1 MRYEEAVRY
10 IGALRRFGMKP
21 GLDRMRRILSKLDH
35 PEDGLCFYH
44 VAGTNGKGSVCAML
58 AAMLTALG
66 HRTGLYTSPG
76 LGGFNGRIAIDG
88 KPILEEEFAEHVDAV
103 RRAADASDPPTE
115 FEVLTAV
122 ALLAFRANGV
132 ERVVWETG
140 LGGRLDAT
148 NVVWPHVTAITN
160 VSYDHVE
167 ILGPTLVD
175 IAREKAGIVKPGVP
189 VVTAC
194 TDGAYRVIER
204 TATRLGSNLFHVGR
218 EVQFTITGA
227 DARLRGT
234 YRGLFRDAPSV
245 RLGLVGEHQA
255 QNAAVSLAMLELG
268 EGQIAEADWARALAA
283 LERVRWP
290 LRCELFDIGGRLVV
304 IDGAHNEE
312 GARTLARA
320 LRRLGKGM
328 GSSRWRMV
336 FAAFADKDVQS
347 MLAHMLP
354 LARAALMVK
363 SPHPRGA
370 DPRALAALVREM
382 RPDLSVCVMSSIE
395 DAIQEALAGQEPIV
409 IWGNLYMAELARNTI
424 IALGAEEWQ

>member
-1 MRYEEAVRY
+1 MNYAEAVRY

-21 GLDRMRRILSKLDH
+21 GLDRMRRILSKLNQ

-66 HRTGLYTSPG
+66 RRTGLYTSPG

-88 KPILEEEFAEHVDAV
+88 KPISEEEFAEHVDAV

-122 ALLAFRANGV
+122 ALLAFRSAGV

-148 NVVWPHVTAITN
+148 NVVWPHVTGITN
-160 VSYDHVE
+160 VSYDHVD

-194 TDGAYRVIER
+194 ADAAYRVIER
-204 TATRLGSNLFHVGR
+204 TAARLGSRLVSVGR
-218 EVQFTITGA
+218 DVQFTAVKAGFQLEGA
-227 DARLRGT
+227 
-234 YRGLFRDAPSV
+234 YRGLHRDAPSV

-255 QNAAVSLAMLELG
+255 QNAAVSLAMLEVG
-268 EGQIAEADWARALAA
+268 EGQLASDDWERAIHSLGS
-283 LERVRWP
+283 VRWP
-290 LRCELFDIGGRLVV
+290 LRCEVFRLAGRLVV

-320 LRRLGKGM
+320 LHRLGSETGDS
-328 GSSRWRMV
+328 GWRMM
-336 FAAFADKDVQS
+336 FAAFADKDVRG

-354 LARAALMVK
+354 LASEALVMR

-370 DPRALAALVREM
+370 DPGALAAVAQEI
-382 RPDLSVCVMSSIE
+382 RPDLTIRVMPSI
-395 DAIQEALAGQEPIV
+395 DGAIEEAMKGKGLIV
-409 IWGNLYMAELARNTI
+409 IWGNLYMTELARNTI

>member
-1 MRYEEAVRY
+1 
-10 IGALRRFGMKP
+10 MKP
-21 GLDRMRRILSKLDH
+21 GLDRMRRILSKLGH
-35 PEDGLCFYH
+35 PEDGLRFYH

-58 AAMLTALG
+58 AAMLQALG
-66 HRTGLYTSPG
+66 YRTGLYTSPG
-76 LGGFNGRIAIDG
+76 MGGFNGRVAVDG
-88 KPILEEEFAEHVDAV
+88 APISESAFAEHVDAV
-103 RRAADASDPPTE
+103 RRAADAADPPTE

-122 ALLAFRANGV
+122 ALLAFRSAGV

-148 NVVWPHVTAITN
+148 NVVWPQVTGITN
-160 VSYDHVE
+160 VSYDHVD

-194 TDGAYRVIER
+194 ADGAYGVIER
-204 TATRLGSNLFHVGR
+204 TAARLGSKLVRVGR

-227 DARLRGT
+227 DGRLRGA
-234 YRGLFRDAPSV
+234 YRGLFRDAPMV

-255 QNAAVSLAMLELG
+255 QNAAVGLGMLEAG
-268 EGQIAEADWARALAA
+268 EGRIAEADWERALASLA
-283 LERVRWP
+283 RVRWP
-290 LRCELFDIGGRLVV
+290 LRCEVFDIGGRRVV

-312 GARTLARA
+312 GARTLART
-320 LRRLGKGM
+320 LRRLGKAWGA
-328 GSSRWRMV
+328 SRWRMV
-336 FAAFADKDVQS
+336 FAAFADKDVRA

-354 LARAALMVK
+354 LAGVLLILQ

-370 DPRALAALVREM
+370 DPRKLASLAREI
-382 RPDLSVCVMSSIE
+382 RPDVSIHVMPSIE
-395 DAIQEALAGQEPIV
+395 DAIQEALAGPEPIV

-424 IALGAEEWQ
+424 TALGAEEWQ

>member
-10 IGALRRFGMKP
+10 IGTLRRFGIKP
-21 GLDRMRRILSKLDH
+21 GLDRMRRILSKLGH

-58 AAMLTALG
+58 AAMLKALG
-66 HRTGLYTSPG
+66 YRTGLYTSPG
-76 LGGFNGRIAIDG
+76 LGGFNGRVAIDG
-88 KPILEEEFAEHVDAV
+88 VPIAEPEFAEYVEAV
-103 RRAADASDPPTE
+103 RRAADTSDPPTE

-122 ALLAFRANGV
+122 ALLAFRSAGV

-194 TDGAYRVIER
+194 ADSAYRVIER
-204 TATRLGSNLFHVGR
+204 TAAQLGSKLISVGR
-218 EVQFTITGA
+218 EVQFTITGG
-227 DARLRGT
+227 DVRLRGA

-268 EGQIAEADWARALAA
+268 EGRIAEADWERALAS

-290 LRCELFDIGGRLVV
+290 LRCEVFDVGGRLVV

-320 LRRLGKGM
+320 LRRLGKGV
-328 GSSRWRMV
+328 GANGWRMV
-336 FAAFADKDVQS
+336 FAAFADKDVRG
-347 MLAHMLP
+347 MLAQMLP
-354 LARAALMVK
+354 LACDALMVR

-370 DPRALAALVREM
+370 DPRGLAALACEI
-382 RPDLSVCVMSSIE
+382 RPDLSIHVMSSIE
-395 DAIQEALAGQEPIV
+395 DAVQEALDHPEPIV
-409 IWGNLYMAELARNTI
+409 VWGNLYMAELARNTI